1 MTIHSWCV
9 CKVRLLG
16 RMLASLF
23 FILMQMV
30 FVGSTSAQ
38 SSVDDDL
45 IFAVKFNDAP
55 SVSHLIEQGANARI
69 TEPLRGETLLM
80 IAIREGSM
88 RVVDVLLAARDVHL
102 EARAKNGDTALMI
115 ASFLGKS
122 AVVKKLVAAG
132 AEVNQP
138 GWAAVHYAAASG
150 DVETLRFLLDNAAY
164 IDSESPNKT
173 TPLMLAIRSG
183 KYDTAQYLLESGA
196 DIHLKNDAGMTALD
210 FAMESERKDLIS
222 LLNERLTMGEK

>member
-1 MTIHSWCV
+1 MRIYFWCAS
-9 CKVRLLG
+9 KVQLII
-16 RMLASLF
+16 RMFAVLF
-23 FILMQMV
+23 FILMPIV
-30 FVGSTSAQ
+30 FVGTASAKP
-38 SSVDDDL
+38 SVDDDL
-45 IFAVKFNDAP
+45 ICAVKFDDAP
-55 SVSHLIEQGANARI
+55 SVLHLIEQGADASI

-80 IAIREGSM
+80 VAIREGSM
-88 RVVDVLLAARDVHL
+88 RVVDALLATRGIRL
-102 EARAKNGDTALMI
+102 EAHARNGDTALMI
-115 ASFLGKS
+115 ASFLGNS
-122 AVVKKLVAAG
+122 TIVKKLVAAG

-210 FAMESERKDLIS
+210 FAVESERKDLIS
-222 LLNERLTMGEK
+222 LLNERLTMGGK